1 METYKLV
8 NPVIQG
14 TMQTSFEGKHSIDA
28 AGRAYDAI
36 AEHMT
41 NNMPHF
47 SFTLEKGGK
56 YYHFNATEKAN
67 TSGKVKTEVKQI
79 TVKNEDGLSEF
90 INNSRNVRGGGKHR
104 KYRYED
110 DSDSDSDSSDD
121 DSSDYR
127 YYRPVPRRT
136 AIDYWYY
143 YPYIYKYDYLYSP
156 LFVSDL
162 RPYIEIVLKPDNK

>member
-14 TMQTSFEGKHSIDA
+14 TMQTSFEGKHAVDA

-36 AEHMT
+36 AEHLS

-47 SFTLEKGGK
+47 SFTLQRGGK

-67 TSGKVKTEVKQI
+67 SEGKVKTEVRQI
-79 TVKNEDGLSEF
+79 TAKTEEGLSNF
-90 INNSRNVRGGGKHR
+90 INNPQRGGGKRR

-110 DSDSDSDSSDD
+110 DSDSDSSDD

-127 YYRPVPRRT
+127 YYRPMPRRT

-156 LFVSDL
+156 LFVREL
-162 RPYIEIVLKPDNK
+162 NPYVEIVLKAEVKP